1 MANTK
6 ETKKVTIKANMNNR
20 VIYSRPLAEGE
31 NPKNKDA
38 KRTLKKV
45 FLNRGQSEEFAPDEV
60 KAYIQPDGKGHYKV
74 KQVHSQSFSVV

>member
-1 MANTK
+1 MATK

-31 NPKNKDA
+31 DPKNRDA

-45 FLNRGQSEEFAPDEV
+45 FLNRGQSEEFDPNEIKV
-60 KAYIQPDGKGHYKV
+60 YIQPDGKGHYKV
-74 KQVHSQSFSVV
+74 KPAHAQSFSVV